1 MGNNT
6 SSYCIDEVQ
15 GVVAM
20 PRDCD
25 NLALC
30 LIITIII
37 QMSFYFVACTCKFD
51 KVTDFAGGSNFV
63 VLAILTFGLSKAY
76 NTRQILTTLLVILWG
91 IRLAGYLLYRIIRT
105 KTDKRFDNVRENP
118 LKFLVFWI
126 IQIIWV
132 YIVSFTVMFINS
144 PTAPRPGFDEIEPR
158 DVTVIIGVLVA
169 IFGLVFE
176 TISDHIKFRFRNN
189 PNNSGKWCDTGPWK
203 VSRHPNY
210 FGEICFWW
218 GIFIISTSILEGWK
232 WIAII
237 SPLFI
242 TTILI
247 GGSGMPLVERNAD
260 KKYGRFVIVSALISI
275 GTLSVHVMM
284 TCFLSFIENL
294 IIKVIRLQLAL
305 SFHLYHSCIEE

>member
-1 MGNNT
+1 
-6 SSYCIDEVQ
+6 
-15 GVVAM
+15 
-20 PRDCD
+20 
-25 NLALC
+25 
-30 LIITIII
+30 
-37 QMSFYFVACTCKFD
+37 
-51 KVTDFAGGSNFV
+51 
-63 VLAILTFGLSKAY
+63 
-76 NTRQILTTLLVILWG
+76 
-91 IRLAGYLLYRIIRT
+91 
-105 KTDKRFDNVRENP
+105 
-118 LKFLVFWI
+118 
-126 IQIIWV
+126 
-132 YIVSFTVMFINS
+132 MFINS
-144 PTAPRPGFDEIEPR
+144 PTAPRPGFDEVEPR

-260 KKYGRFVIVSALISI
+260 KKYGREPDYQSYKAATSPLIPFIPQLYRRMNKWLKLIFCCEFPCYAVKITDKEINEKDEVEVIVDEKKPISP
-275 GTLSVHVMM
+275 
-284 TCFLSFIENL
+284 
-294 IIKVIRLQLAL
+294 
-305 SFHLYHSCIEE
+305 